1 MFPQALRV
9 FHDLRAPGAI
19 GLGDRFEN
27 AQKPGPVVSVFGGE
41 VCTSKNRLAVRQKKD
56 RKRPAAATRHYLDRA
71 HIDLVEVRTLLA
83 IDLHV
88 HVQLVHDRGGRLVLE
103 RLVGHHV
110 TPVAGRVADAEQDQL
125 VFCRRALKRL
135 RTPGIPV
142 HRIVGVLQQI
152 RTSFVDQPVGHMAS
166 ALR

>member
-56 RKRPAAATRHYLDRA
+56 RKRPAAATRHYLDGA

-83 IDLHV
+83 IDLDIDEV
-88 HVQLVHDRGGRLVLE
+88 FVHDLRDRRVFERLVLHD
-103 RLVGHHV
+103 VAPV
-110 TPVAGRVADAEQDQL
+110 TGRVSNAEQDQL